1 MRTRQFCASAV
12 VVMAV
17 SLFASQS
24 AIAQNTIGWAQGY
37 PIGYN
42 TQAGPPMVLGKIE
55 GMGTYAGFGPP
66 GIITSASFNWM
77 QIVNGQGSQVFGVSC
92 NAANTTIGVYDSL
105 NNTWGPATAP
115 NLSAGTYEVW
125 FTIFYQVGNNPP
137 NGYKS
142 VSRTVTI
149 N

>member
-1 MRTRQFCASAV
+1 VVLVAS
-12 VVMAV
+12 

-24 AIAQNTIGWAQGY
+24 ACAQNTIGWAQGY
-37 PIGYN
+37 PKGYN
-42 TQAGPPMVLGKIE
+42 TQMGPPAVLGKIE

-66 GIITSASFNWM
+66 GIITAATFNWM
-77 QIVNGQGSQVFGVSC
+77 LIVNGQGGAVNGVQC
-92 NAANTTIGVYDSL
+92 NAANNNIGVFDTI

-137 NGYKS
+137 TGYKS
-142 VSRTVTI
+142 VTRQVTI
-149 N
+149 D